1 MAIGTTVNSQANI
14 PVGGFAGGGGG
25 TGIVSVL
32 GQAPKQFSSHDV
44 NVSPDTVF
52 AGYVRVDKLLN
63 GYVVHFAR
71 SEGSISLKYVALTI
85 KEVNEI
91 ITSEMVQFKLES

>member
-1 MAIGTTVNSQANI
+1 MAIGTTVNSQANAGGSGGSGI
-14 PVGGFAGGGGG
+14 PVGVA
-25 TGIVSVL
+25 L
-32 GQAPKQFSSHDV
+32 GQAYKQFSSHDV

>member
-1 MAIGTTVNSQANI
+1 MTTSTVNPQAHI
-14 PVGGFAGGGGG
+14 PVGGY
-25 TGIVSVL
+25 VL
-32 GQAPKQFSSHDV
+32 GQAKQFSSHDV